1 MGKIGIIAS
10 TEFAAAVRTKAFLV
24 GIFLMPLLMIGSIVL
39 QTVVADRVDT
49 KPRRFAV
56 VDRSGVLYPTI
67 RAVAAVWNDAVE
79 GKSKLDDPRLAIH
92 DRQEAQLGRAPLRA
106 LARRRG
112 GPFPRR
118 APTGALRPHP
128 PGRALRLRR
137 DSRRASS
144 TRSGRPTPGS
154 SITPTARTTTP

>member
-10 TEFAAAVRTKAFLV
+10 TEFAASVRTKAFLV
-24 GIFLMPLLMIGSIVL
+24 GIFLMPLLMIGSIVI

-67 RAVAAVWNDAVE
+67 RTVAAAWNDVVE
-79 GKSKLDDPRLAIH
+79 GKSKRDDPRLPSMP
-92 DRQEAQLGRAPLRA
+92 G
-106 LARRRG
+106 RRRTSA
-112 GPFPRR
+112 GPASSPRSSSRR
-118 APTGALRPHP
+118 AARSTSFDWSSPTASAGANSSPS
-128 PGRALRLRR
+128 
-137 DSRRASS
+137 SRFPRASS
-144 TRSGRPTPGS
+144 TPSGGPTPGF